1 MMTYGRSRLSMLL
14 LLPVTLAACTA
25 AGGGSDGVVRPRLSI
40 TGATAADYY
49 PLADGWKWE
58 YLVWKDGRKTRVR
71 YAVLERKG
79 DVAIVQEGDEQITYV
94 VTAEGI
100 AEKDG
105 DRLGDYIIKNPVAVG
120 AEWPVAGGRARIAS
134 VSARYEDP
142 RVGRYEGCV
151 LLAVMRTNP
160 TRVTQTWFAPYLG
173 PVQIAIQAQDGE
185 QFLTIAQARLV
196 GFTRPGAVPAT
207 P

>member
-1 MMTYGRSRLSMLL
+1 MLL
-14 LLPVTLAACTA
+14 LVPVTLAACTA

-49 PLADGWKWE
+49 PLSDGWKWE

-79 DVAIVQEGDEQITYV
+79 DIATVQEGDEQVTYV
-94 VTAEGI
+94 VTSEGI

-105 DRLGDYIIKNPVAVG
+105 EGIGDYIIKNPIRVG
-120 AEWPVAGGRARIAS
+120 AEWPVAGGRARIAA
-134 VSARYEDP
+134 VDARFESP
-142 RVGRYEGCV
+142 LVGRYEGCV
-151 LLAVMRTNP
+151 LLAVTRTDP

-173 PVQIAIQAQDGE
+173 PVQIGIQAQDGE
-185 QFLTIAQARLV
+185 QFLPIASAMLV